1 MGGSRSPGPV
11 SYVPK
16 PTAPTTVQSVVPEED
31 FQRAERYIS
40 ELIAER
46 EATKARR
53 NQMVGSASEI
63 GQRMKEREAKTE
75 AAYVSSLPAPEQINT
90 GRGIINIDDAA
101 VVRNIASQI
110 VNRRADQAGLRRPDG
125 TKGVR
130 TPAAPR
136 IAKEAKAAPAPKP
149 APRPAPAPVSTAVKK
164 TSESKKELSS
174 KDIKNP
180 FLALLDYQRNFSKAR
195 RISNSGPKPK
205 ASFTGSIERSNNP
218 YKQDPGY
225 FERITRGRGKPG

>member
-16 PTAPTTVQSVVPEED
+16 STAPTTVKSVVPEED
-31 FQRAERYIS
+31 FERAGNYIS
-40 ELIAER
+40 ELKAER

-53 NQMVGSASEI
+53 NQMVGNAPEI
-63 GQRMKEREAKTE
+63 GQRIKEREAKTE

-125 TKGVR
+125 TKGVS
-130 TPAAPR
+130 TPAVPT
-136 IAKEAKAAPAPKP
+136 IAQEAKAAPAPKP
-149 APRPAPAPVSTAVKK
+149 APKPAPAPAPAPAPTKVVEKVIYRTEKAPRYPVFQGSSPRSGTA
-164 TSESKKELSS
+164 
-174 KDIKNP
+174 IMNY
-180 FLALLDYQRNFSKAR
+180 AKAR
-195 RISNSGPKPK
+195 SDYEKYHSRK
-205 ASFTGSIERSNNP
+205 
-218 YKQDPGY
+218 
-225 FERITRGRGKPG
+225 

>member
-1 MGGSRSPGPV
+1 MGGSKPPGPV

-16 PTAPTTVQSVVPEED
+16 PTAPVTVQSVVPEKD
-31 FQRAERYIS
+31 FQRAESYIS
-40 ELIAER
+40 ELKAER

-53 NQMVGSASEI
+53 NQMVGSASET

-75 AAYVSSLPAPEQINT
+75 AAYVSSLPAPEQIDT
-90 GRGIINIDDAA
+90 GRGITNIDDAA
-101 VVRNIASQI
+101 VVRDITSQI

-149 APRPAPAPVSTAVKK
+149 APRPAPAPAPTKNKK

-180 FLALLDYQRNFSKAR
+180 FLALIDYQYHAKR
-195 RISNSGPKPK
+195 GGKPDV
-205 ASFTGSIERSNNP
+205 SGSIERSNNP
-218 YKQDPGY
+218 HKQDPGY

>member
-1 MGGSRSPGPV
+1 MGGSKPPGPV

-31 FQRAERYIS
+31 FERAGNYIS
-40 ELIAER
+40 ELKAER

-53 NQMVGSASEI
+53 NQMVGSAPEI

-125 TKGVR
+125 TKGVS
-130 TPAAPR
+130 TPAAPT
-136 IAKEAKAAPAPKP
+136 IAQEAKAAPAPKP
-149 APRPAPAPVSTAVKK
+149 APKAASAPVPAPAPTKVVEKVIYKTEKAPRYPVWDSPGRSGTAIMKYARAK
-164 TSESKKELSS
+164 S
-174 KDIKNP
+174 
-180 FLALLDYQRNFSKAR
+180 DYEKYHNTK
-195 RISNSGPKPK
+195 
-205 ASFTGSIERSNNP
+205 
-218 YKQDPGY
+218 
-225 FERITRGRGKPG
+225 

>member
-1 MGGSRSPGPV
+1 MGGSKPPGPV

-31 FQRAERYIS
+31 FERAGNYIS
-40 ELIAER
+40 ELKAER

-53 NQMVGSASEI
+53 NQMVGSAPEI

-101 VVRNIASQI
+101 VVRNITSQI

-125 TKGVR
+125 TKGVS
-130 TPAAPR
+130 TPAAPT

-149 APRPAPAPVSTAVKK
+149 APKPAPAPAPAPAPTKVVEKVIYRTEKAPRYPVFQGSSPRSGTAIMNYAKDRAAY
-164 TSESKKELSS
+164 ERYHRSK
-174 KDIKNP
+174 
-180 FLALLDYQRNFSKAR
+180 
-195 RISNSGPKPK
+195 
-205 ASFTGSIERSNNP
+205 
-218 YKQDPGY
+218 
-225 FERITRGRGKPG
+225 

>member
-1 MGGSRSPGPV
+1 MGGSKPPGPV

-16 PTAPTTVQSVVPEED
+16 PTAPVTVQSVVPEKD
-31 FQRAERYIS
+31 FQRAESYIS
-40 ELIAER
+40 ELKAER

-75 AAYVSSLPAPEQINT
+75 AAYVSSLPAPEQIDT
-90 GRGIINIDDAA
+90 GRGITNIDDAA
-101 VVRNIASQI
+101 VVRDITSQI

-149 APRPAPAPVSTAVKK
+149 APRPAPAPAPTKNKK

-180 FLALLDYQRNFSKAR
+180 FLALIDYQYHAKR
-195 RISNSGPKPK
+195 GGKPDV
-205 ASFTGSIERSNNP
+205 SGSIERSNNP
-218 YKQDPGY
+218 HKQDPGY

>member
-1 MGGSRSPGPV
+1 MGGSKPPGPV

-31 FQRAERYIS
+31 FERAGNYIS
-40 ELIAER
+40 ELKAER

-53 NQMVGSASEI
+53 NQMVGSAPEI

-101 VVRNIASQI
+101 VVRNITSQI

-149 APRPAPAPVSTAVKK
+149 APRPAPAPAPTKNKK

-180 FLALLDYQRNFSKAR
+180 FLALIDYQYHAKR
-195 RISNSGPKPK
+195 GGKPDV
-205 ASFTGSIERSNNP
+205 SGSIERSNNP
-218 YKQDPGY
+218 HKQDPGY

>member
-1 MGGSRSPGPV
+1 MGGSKPPGPV

-31 FQRAERYIS
+31 FQRAESYIS
-40 ELIAER
+40 ELKAER
-46 EATKARR
+46 DATKARR
-53 NQMVGSASEI
+53 NQMVGSAPEI
-63 GQRMKEREAKTE
+63 GQRMKERDAKTE
-75 AAYVSSLPAPEQINT
+75 AAYVSSLPAPEKINT

-149 APRPAPAPVSTAVKK
+149 APRPAPAPAPAPAPTKNKK

-180 FLALLDYQRNFSKAR
+180 FLALIDYQHHAKRGGKPDFSA
-195 RISNSGPKPK
+195 
-205 ASFTGSIERSNNP
+205 SIERSNNP
-218 YKQDPGY
+218 YKQDRGY

>member
-1 MGGSRSPGPV
+1 MGGSKPPGPV

-16 PTAPTTVQSVVPEED
+16 PTAPVTVQSVVPEKD
-31 FQRAERYIS
+31 FQRAESYIS
-40 ELIAER
+40 ELKAER

-75 AAYVSSLPAPEQINT
+75 AAYVSSLPAPEQIDT
-90 GRGIINIDDAA
+90 GRGITNIDDAA

-125 TKGVR
+125 TKGVS
-130 TPAAPR
+130 TPAAPT

-149 APRPAPAPVSTAVKK
+149 APKPAPAPAPAPTKVVEKVIYRTEKAPRYPVFQGSSPRSGTAIMNYAKDRAAY
-164 TSESKKELSS
+164 ERYHRSK
-174 KDIKNP
+174 
-180 FLALLDYQRNFSKAR
+180 
-195 RISNSGPKPK
+195 
-205 ASFTGSIERSNNP
+205 
-218 YKQDPGY
+218 
-225 FERITRGRGKPG
+225 